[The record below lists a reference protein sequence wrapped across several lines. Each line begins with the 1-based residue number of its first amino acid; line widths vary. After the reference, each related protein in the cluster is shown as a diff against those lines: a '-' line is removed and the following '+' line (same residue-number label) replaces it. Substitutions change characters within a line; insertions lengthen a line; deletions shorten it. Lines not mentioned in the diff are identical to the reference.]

1 MTHKT
6 ANKKPQDSGL
16 EPTAQKEPIAII
28 GIGCRYPGGVNS
40 PESFWRLLANEVDA
54 ITNIPP
60 DRVDVAPYYDPELAA
75 PGKIASSQGG
85 FLEDVDQFDAS
96 FFGIS
101 PREANFMDPQQRL
114 LLETAWEALENA
126 GQLPESLKMSKT
138 GVFMGVWTDDYTE
151 KMYKAIDDINLYVTT
166 GGGRYA
172 ASGRLSYFFGFQGP
186 SLTVDTACSSSLVTV
201 HLACQSLRE
210 GESTLALAGGVNVIL
225 EPSVSIGYSRS
236 KMLSPDGRSKFGDA
250 KANGYVRSEGVG
262 IVVLKRLSDAIA
274 DGDRIYAV
282 IRGSAVNNDGRSS
295 ELLVA
300 PGVQSQIRLL
310 REAYENAGVD
320 PSQVG
325 YVEAHGTGTP
335 VGDPVELEAL
345 GTVLSQNRDASRPCR
360 VGSVKT
366 NIGHTEAASGVAGLI
381 KVALILNNKTIP
393 ASLHFKEP
401 NPKVPWSVLRLEM
414 QTKLAPWP
422 TDAQPAIA
430 SVNSF
435 GITGTNAHVV
445 LTEAPQV
452 SQPVGETTPRAYLLP
467 LSAKTAQGLRT
478 YAESL
483 VTLLSKEDMPSLHD
497 LAYTMSRRRTH
508 HTERLAVT
516 GKTAQELVDQL
527 SAHLQKS
534 RMPATNGQNKTSP
547 EGPVFVFS
555 GQGAQWIGM
564 GRELM
569 ELEPIFKETIC
580 KIDRLL
586 VKYVS
591 WSLIDELLAPEG
603 KSRLAETEVAQPAI
617 FAVQLGLTALWKS
630 WGIRPKAV
638 VGHSVGEIA
647 AAYVAGAFSLEDAV
661 LVVYH
666 RSRLMQRVTG
676 QGKMAAVG
684 LSAEQAEVLANQY
697 TGLSV
702 GAVNSPISTVLS
714 GNEEALKEILA
725 SLTAQGKFARMLPVN
740 YAFHSPVMD
749 SLTDELTNVLQG
761 INSYPAEL
769 PLYSTVRGERS
780 RDSDYDAEYWAR
792 NIRQPVLFSPA
803 IKAAIADGF
812 DTFIEVSPH
821 PVLFDS
827 IGQSFEK
834 DAHGTV
840 VATLVR
846 NQPEHATVLTSLG
859 SLYKLGFDLDWAKLY
874 PNGAVV
880 SLPGYPW
887 QRERYWFDAG
897 TTVSNESQSYLAGK
911 VEHPLLGYRLPSLA
925 HLSGHHVWQNKFPTL
940 RRYLAARDSQ
950 VSEPVFQEMALAA
963 ANMVL
968 GSKNHSIRDLH
979 VIEPLKSEG
988 SEQILQS
995 TLVQNASTATFELY
1009 SRENET
1015 ADWRHHL
1022 TVNLQIGDVDTDWFY
1037 NLTWQASD
1045 SITPQAD
1052 ELLPGSQWL
1061 ILSDQLGLGT
1071 EFASRLK
1078 DRNVSCTVVPSGEAG
1093 PDFDRILEGLN
1104 ASSTQILYLWGL
1116 EATGTTSQTPS
1127 VESLISLIQAV
1138 TRRNW
1143 SRTPALFVVT
1153 QGAQAVA
1160 GEQPQLEQAL
1170 LWGLGRV
1177 LTLEYPDLFRRI
1189 IDLPAG
1195 QAVPS
1200 LVDTLWTELGQQDAE
1215 DQVVYREGQR
1225 YVYRLVP
1232 AVQSASVTKPFT
1244 LTADGTYLVTGGLG
1258 MLGLQISRWLADH
1271 GARHLVLTGRSGL
1284 PTRSEWAS
1292 IASDTLAGQRIAAVQ
1307 ALETMGVQVC
1317 IASVDVTN
1325 ETAMRQLF
1333 TQFGTTL
1340 PALRGVIHAAGTNA
1354 NQTLADLDLETWRAV
1369 LKPKVD
1375 GAWILHNLTAE
1386 LPLEFFV
1393 CFSSA
1398 ASVWGSQGMA
1408 PYVTANHFLD
1418 QLAQYRRA
1426 QHLPAL
1432 TVNWGWWAGDGI
1444 ATTEQSNLFAKVG
1457 ISAMP
1462 AEKALAAMAHLIEL
1476 NITQQ
1481 VVADIDWRI
1490 FAPIYASRRER
1501 PFLTE
1506 LQIRKAEKTGSLTEE
1521 EEKNSVL
1528 GQLKAS
1534 SPEKQRE
1541 MLTDYVRQ
1549 LTAEIL
1555 GFEKSRA
1562 LNTREGFFKMGM
1574 DSLMTVQL
1582 RTRLEETL
1590 NCVLPHTIAFEHPT
1604 ITQMAE
1610 YLAKNVLDTSDQPT
1624 ASKAESD
1631 ASVSETDLE
1640 LETMSEDDLLSLL
1653 DDELSKVDDLTK

>member
-1 MTHKT
+1 MTQKT
-6 ANKKPQDSGL
+6 ANIKAQDSGL
-16 EPTAQKEPIAII
+16 KSKHQKEPIAII
-28 GIGCRYPGGVNS
+28 GIGCRYPGGVNG
-40 PESFWRLLANEVDA
+40 PESFWQLLVNEVDA

-85 FLEDVDQFDAS
+85 FLEDVDKFDAS

-114 LLETAWEALENA
+114 LLETAWEALEDA
-126 GQLPESLKMSKT
+126 GQLPENLKVSKT
-138 GVFMGVWTDDYTE
+138 GIFMGVWTDDYTE

-210 GESTLALAGGVNVIL
+210 GESTLALAGGVNIIL

-262 IVVLKRLSDAIA
+262 MVVLKRLSDAIA

-310 REAYENAGVD
+310 EEAYENAGVN

-345 GTVLSQNRDASRPCR
+345 GTVLSQNRDASRACR

-366 NIGHTEAASGVAGLI
+366 NFGHTEAASGVAGLI
-381 KVALILNNKTIP
+381 KVALILKNKAIP

-401 NPKVPWSVLRLEM
+401 NPKVPWSALRLEM
-414 QTKLAPWP
+414 QTKLGPWP
-422 TDAQPAIA
+422 EAAQPAIA

-445 LTEAPQV
+445 LEEAPQT
-452 SQPVGETTPRAYLLP
+452 SQPVKETTPRAYLLP
-467 LSAKTAQGLRT
+467 LSGKTSQALRA

-483 VTLLSKEDMPSLHD
+483 VTLLSKSDALALDD
-497 LAYTMSRRRTH
+497 LGYTMSRRRTH
-508 HTERLAVT
+508 HIERLAVA

-527 SAHLQKS
+527 SAYLQKS
-534 RMPATNGQNKTSP
+534 RLPAANGQGKTSQQ
-547 EGPVFVFS
+547 GPVFVFS
-555 GQGAQWIGM
+555 GQGAQWLGM

-569 ELEPIFKETIC
+569 ELEPVFKETIC
-580 KIDRLL
+580 DIDRLL
-586 VKYVS
+586 AKYVD
-591 WSLIDELLAPEG
+591 WSLMEELLAPEE

-617 FAVQLGLTALWKS
+617 FAIQLGLTALWKS
-630 WGIRPKAV
+630 WGIHPKAV

-647 AAYVAGAFSLEDAV
+647 AAYVAGVLSLEDAV
-661 LVVYH
+661 RVVYH

-684 LSAEQAEVLANQY
+684 LSPEQAEELAKQY

-714 GNEEALKEILA
+714 GNEEALQEILA
-725 SLTAQGKFARMLPVN
+725 SLTAKGTFARMLPVN

-749 SLTDELTNVLQG
+749 SLTDELTNALEG
-761 INSYPAEL
+761 INILPANL

-780 RDSDYDAEYWAR
+780 KDHDYNAEYWAR

-803 IKAAIADGF
+803 IKASLADRF
-812 DTFIEVSPH
+812 DTFVEVSPH

-827 IGQSFEK
+827 IGQCFEK
-834 DAHGTV
+834 DTQGTV

-846 NQPEHATVLTSLG
+846 NKPEHGTLLNSLCA
-859 SLYKLGFDLDWAKLY
+859 LYKLGYDLDWDNLY
-874 PNGAVV
+874 PTGSVV

-897 TTVSNESQSYLAGK
+897 TTVVNEPQSYLAGK
-911 VEHPLLGYRLPSLA
+911 IEHPLLGYRLPSLA
-925 HLSGHHVWQNKFPTL
+925 HLSGHHVWQNKFPVL

-950 VSEPVFQEMALAA
+950 VAEPVFREMALAA
-963 ANMVL
+963 ANTVL
-968 GSKNHSIRDLH
+968 GARNHSIRSLELA
-979 VIEPLKSEG
+979 EPLKAEG
-988 SEQILQS
+988 SDQILQS
-995 TLVQNASTATFELY
+995 TLIQTSSTAMFELY
-1009 SRENET
+1009 SRENEI
-1015 ADWRHHL
+1015 ADWKRHL
-1022 TVNLQIGDVDTDWFY
+1022 TVDIQVGNVDTDWFY
-1037 NLTWQASD
+1037 DLTWQASD
-1045 SITPQAD
+1045 SLITQSD
-1052 ELLPGSQWL
+1052 ESLKDSHWL
-1061 ILSDQLGLGT
+1061 ILSDGLGIGQ

-1078 DRNVSCTVVPSGEAG
+1078 DRNVSYTAVSLNETTI
-1093 PDFDRILEGLN
+1093 DFDQLLEGLDT
-1104 ASSTQILYLWGL
+1104 SSMHILYLWGL
-1116 EATGTTSQTPS
+1116 EAAAIASQNAS
-1127 VESLISLIQAV
+1127 VESLIALVQAT

-1143 SRTPALFVVT
+1143 SSTPGLYVVT
-1153 QGAQAVA
+1153 QGAQSI
-1160 GEQPQLEQAL
+1160 GTEQPQLEQAL

-1177 LTLEYPDLFRRI
+1177 LTLEHADLFRKI
-1189 IDLPAG
+1189 IDLPSEQSIA
-1195 QAVPS
+1195 S
-1200 LVDTLWTELGQQDAE
+1200 LADALLTEISQQDAE
-1215 DQVVYREGQR
+1215 DQVVYRDGQR
-1225 YVYRLVP
+1225 YIRRLVP
-1232 AVQSASVTKPFT
+1232 AVHPVSVSQSFT
-1244 LTADGTYLVTGGLG
+1244 LTADGAYLVTGGLG
-1258 MLGLQISRWLADH
+1258 MLGLQLSRWLAEY
-1271 GARHLVLTGRSGL
+1271 GAKHLVLTGRSGL
-1284 PTRSEWAS
+1284 PQRSEWIS
-1292 IASDTLAGQRIAAVQ
+1292 IAPDTLTGQRIAAVQ
-1307 ALETMGVQVC
+1307 ALEEMGVQVHVVQ
-1317 IASVDVTN
+1317 ADVAD

-1333 TQFGTTL
+1333 AKFGTAL
-1340 PALRGVIHAAGTNA
+1340 PSLRGVIHAAGTNA
-1354 NQTLADLDLETWRAV
+1354 NQTLSNLNLDTWREV
-1369 LKPKVD
+1369 LSPKID
-1375 GAWILHNLTAE
+1375 GAMVLHGLTAE
-1386 LPLEFFV
+1386 LPLDFFV

-1418 QLAQYRRA
+1418 QLAHYRRSLK
-1426 QHLPAL
+1426 LPAL

-1444 ATTEQSNLFAKVG
+1444 ATDEQSSLFAKVG

-1462 AEKALAAMAHLIEL
+1462 AEKALAALTHLLEL
-1476 NITQQ
+1476 DVTQQ
-1481 VVADIDWRI
+1481 VVADVDWNV

-1501 PFLTE
+1501 PFLNE
-1506 LQIRKAEKTGSLTEE
+1506 LQIRKAEKNGIFSEE
-1521 EEKNSVL
+1521 DEKNSVL
-1528 GQLKAS
+1528 GQLKAA
-1534 SPEKQRE
+1534 SPDKQRE

-1555 GFEKSRA
+1555 GFDKSRA
-1562 LNTREGFFKMGM
+1562 LNMREGFFKMGM

-1610 YLAKNVLDTSDQPT
+1610 YLAKNVLHVSDQPA
-1624 ASKAESD
+1624 ASKIEAEGNV
-1631 ASVSETDLE
+1631 AEKEE
-1640 LETMSEDDLLSLL
+1640 LEGMSEDDLLNLL
-1653 DDELSKVDDLTK
+1653 DDELAKVDDLTK